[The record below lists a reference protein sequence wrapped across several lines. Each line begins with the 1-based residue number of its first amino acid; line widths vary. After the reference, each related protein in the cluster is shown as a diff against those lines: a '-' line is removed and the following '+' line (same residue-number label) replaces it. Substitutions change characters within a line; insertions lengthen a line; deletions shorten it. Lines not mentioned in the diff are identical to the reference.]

1 MAAAEATGGA
11 ASPRIGP
18 AVLDALVVG
27 AGQAGLAA
35 GYHLKRASLSFEI
48 LEARGEPGGS
58 WPGYYD
64 SLTLFS
70 PARRH
75 VDHSVMEPTSAT
87 PDNAVR
93 AKFAERAFHALGCI
107 EEL

>member
-1 MAAAEATGGA
+1 MAAAEATGDA

-27 AGQAGLAA
+27 AGQAGLEA
-35 GYHLKRASLSFEI
+35 GGA
-48 LEARGEPGGS
+48 PGGS

-75 VDHSVMEPTSAT
+75 VARNVMDPTSAT
-87 PDNAVR
+87 PDNVVR
-93 AKFAERAFHALGCI
+93 AKFAQRACHAHGAI